1 MGASPPSSEGL
12 DTEHVGPVPL
22 WRLIVSEDFFSR
34 HPFDFGDLVG
44 VGDVRFAIS
53 VPSEEERVD
62 DRTSVIQFVE

>member
-1 MGASPPSSEGL
+1 MMASYRERGFLQPSS
-12 DTEHVGPVPL
+12 T
-22 WRLIVSEDFFSR
+22 
-34 HPFDFGDLVG
+34 FDFGDLVG